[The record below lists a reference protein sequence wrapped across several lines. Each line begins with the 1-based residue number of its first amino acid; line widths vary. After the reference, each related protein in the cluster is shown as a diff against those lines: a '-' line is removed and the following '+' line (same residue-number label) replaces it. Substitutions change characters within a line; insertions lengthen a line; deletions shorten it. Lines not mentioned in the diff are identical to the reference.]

1 MDVPNIGSLHIHDPG
16 PPTIRPRI
24 PEDIVNSHD
33 RYMVKLRNY
42 CKSLPYSVESNSR
55 MQEMLDFIVLRL
67 VQCVEARDYDPGF
80 QQWDSMLVYWGM
92 LKYPI
97 PKDKRI
103 ALTKLYFHICTAPG
117 MPTHI
122 VSACSDHLYS
132 WTKSKK
138 KMTIEDMRLP
148 WLPLYKILSKDL
160 FLARRQ
166 YEISQT
172 SWYMGF
178 IAETVR
184 RFFHPS
190 ATDEIL
196 SIIVPLINPTNISRT
211 LAAQYYLLTFLP
223 ISHPQTYLPLL
234 FRLWESINSYMYDER
249 MLQFLSRLSETHLD
263 PTTSDPRKIQELP
276 DDARSDGESRPHW
289 DKSDLDTNFRW
300 GGLYKDVGIFT
311 DREWNLLMCKCLASM
326 EIPLA
331 DAGSLTT
338 GPSADNQVGFE
349 LRRLP
354 KATWRIAS
362 LARIIVYS
370 MSSDGMPSPGSN
382 APTPFLTPMASGMNT
397 PLPHHTGGTNGSL
410 ADYLSAPL
418 GKGGHLKAKTYL
430 AGCKALDSLA
440 KLIASTEGFFHPTNS
455 GSWTNDLSAFVKYI
469 VADFSKRWHEE
480 QKADCKT
487 PPHRRLTRQMKRE
500 LVKRL
505 RTVCFLAMFSQDSS
519 TVSNIQSALKS
530 MSILEPDLILH
541 PILERAVP
549 ALEALIET
557 QRTIAVIK
565 ALGAIAP
572 ALVCRDVYY
581 PGAKHLLPILE
592 LLLPGIDLNDPLKTF
607 CTTAFLVEIAQY
619 IKFGEL
625 TAGGGIVYNTD
636 TGLLSTEVP
645 AMSLKLPH
653 NLENDD
659 EEQFSKEEE
668 DAIVITMSEQFAD
681 WVASF
686 LRRVITLF
694 ENLPEEG
701 GTTGAAGGQ
710 TEVNLV
716 DAVCAAFSQICVHL
730 SEPLYDM
737 VLNMVFD
744 YASSNVRTN
753 AVRAIH
759 QLVECVANANPQ
771 KTLAKFLPMCIS
783 NIRNEL
789 EHGASSVRTTSL
801 NSTSLP
807 SDATLHWNLAILRGS
822 MYNDGKA
829 ALKYK
834 DDLIDLFK
842 YLHKK
847 TLSKRGFSS
856 TGKLISSTL
865 LTLTHT
871 YPLENKFVNLDE
883 WTSADFQSSHHRSWG
898 RLYAPEDVEI
908 SWHVPDQEEIDF
920 ALQIFREVV
929 EPTLSSIHALL
940 EPGVKRDSV
949 WRNDFCRHLSL
960 VRNAFSG
967 IPTFAKEVV
976 SAAEVK
982 DAIETSDIL
991 HEIPEMI
998 AVIEC
1003 LQSGF
1008 ALTDPKD
1015 PRHQYITSLK
1025 QRFGELLHK
1034 ASGALK
1040 SQGEENILDAV
1051 QMLLRAIRTF
1061 MLDYGDSRDSYYVQ
1075 LDRYQSELS
1084 ITRQYLGQQRW
1095 PRAVLVRRARL
1106 YHAARLRWNSVER
1119 RRGVLENKLIDEV
1132 TEWCMWH
1139 YATVRESAQSLLDSL
1154 CSIYDGPRQRS
1165 LPLLY
1170 KALDAGTDDDRMK
1183 GALWTLNTASFAKY
1197 AVSNPTLIPEFYQK
1211 LFGCQYNEKPSIQEC
1226 VTALAETSL
1235 SSFIEPCYMIF
1246 NFENSQIAAAAAALR
1261 RCVPKTDEMD
1271 LVSRC
1276 AAQRK
1281 ERVRLWNAGIESA
1294 TNTILTI
1301 AQSPKTHWKYAII
1314 AIRSLRTLIR
1324 KDAPMKPD
1332 HVKYLLQAVLDS
1344 QYSLRYYSQRA
1355 VMKITRYMKLKTFN
1369 DDVASVMSAHS
1380 HNPLKRTV
1388 HIENPTS
1395 EHAMHWL
1402 AGFRT
1407 PLDTDKAQREPI
1419 LFEKVYSGW
1428 LAWTDETGFL
1438 LPPATSTP
1446 TDACHFECHEARDVI
1461 RKEVT
1466 QSLFWEKL
1474 AKHYTA
1480 ENHSEVIIQDNA
1492 SCVKSIFQVLQAEP
1506 LEALRP
1512 TLETL
1517 LADKEKN
1524 KQRGAAELLAG
1535 IICGSKHWAL
1545 DDQTKFWKWFTPQ
1558 LKQVFSQTN
1567 NDMYTFYNK
1576 DPRRVQPLVDF
1587 IMEEFRTVDFN
1598 AETTF
1603 DVVKVL
1609 SFFRAFYEE
1618 LDWKFSAWSDD
1629 VLRRCWIEI
1638 GSEHEDVLAYISE
1651 IMAFSDKIMRR
1662 PNVSALQVEDVLQE
1676 SRTLPLDADIM
1687 GQRGLYHEGR
1697 VLELVKKFKV
1707 WRDER
1712 VPGVRAFQSTY
1723 DRVGIMVC
1731 RWLFQLIHDTH
1742 ASVAFDYIIPL
1753 MPELFRFTEVND
1765 NDDLALRSK
1774 VLLNRLCGVIPPRP
1788 LLLPVLDSMC
1798 TAIQTSTSW
1807 RVRLKILPL
1816 VQVYYFRQGPC
1827 ISEIKAVEMIEVI
1840 CRCLDDE
1847 IVEVREMAATT
1858 LTGILR
1864 VSPRRS
1870 VVALKDRFVRLAK
1883 NSRLLNRRDPSYAN
1897 AIRQRHAAVL
1907 GICALVESYPYTV
1920 ERWLPALLTSVLVE
1934 YTYDP
1939 IPISTTVRKCASN
1952 FKKTHQDTWH
1962 EDSKKFTED
1971 QLAAL
1976 STLLTGSSYCKFMQ
1990 LVAFA
1995 HVNTNRSAD
2004 A

>member
-1 MDVPNIGSLHIHDPG
+1 MDVPDIATLQLHDPG
-16 PPTIRPRI
+16 PPHKPEI
-24 PEDIVNSHD
+24 PEDIMGSDD

-55 MQEMLDFIVLRL
+55 MQEMLEFIILRL
-67 VQCVEARDYDPGF
+67 VQCIEARDYDPGF
-80 QQWDSMLVYWGM
+80 QQWDSMLIYWSM

-103 ALTKLYFHICTAPG
+103 ALTKLYFHIATAPG

-122 VSACSDHLYS
+122 VSSCSDHLYS
-132 WTKSKK
+132 WTRSKK
-138 KMTIEDMRLP
+138 KMSVDDLRLP
-148 WLPLYKILSKDL
+148 WLPIYKILSKDL

-178 IAETVR
+178 IAETLR
-184 RFFHPS
+184 RFFHP
-190 ATDEIL
+190 ATANEML
-196 SIIVPLINPTNISRT
+196 QTFVPLINPSSLSRT
-211 LAAQYYLLTFLP
+211 LAAQYYMLTFLP
-223 ISHPQTYLPLL
+223 LSHPQTYLPML
-234 FRLWESINSYMYDER
+234 FRMWESINSYMYDER
-249 MLQFLSRLSETHLD
+249 MLQFLSRLSEMHVD
-263 PTTSDPRKIQELP
+263 PTMSDPRKIEELP
-276 DDARSDGESRPHW
+276 DDAKSEGENRPQW
-289 DKSDLDTNFRW
+289 SKEDLDTNLRW
-300 GGLYKDVGIFT
+300 GGLYKEVGIFT
-311 DREWNLLMCKCLASM
+311 EREWSLLMCKCLASM

-338 GPSADNQVGFE
+338 GPNADSQATFE

-354 KATWRIAS
+354 KANWRIAS

-370 MSSDGMPSPGSN
+370 MSPDGMPAPGSN
-382 APTPFLTPMASGMNT
+382 VSTPFMTPMPSGMST
-397 PLPHHTGGTNGSL
+397 PLPHHGGINGSL
-410 ADYLSAPL
+410 GDYLSSPL
-418 GKGGHLKAKTYL
+418 AKSGHIKVKTYL

-469 VADFSKRWHEE
+469 VFDFNKRWHEE

-487 PPHRRLTRQMKRE
+487 PIHRRLTRQMKRE
-500 LVKRL
+500 LVKSL
-505 RTVCFLAMFSQDSS
+505 RTVCFLAMFSQDSG

-530 MSILEPDLILH
+530 MSVLEPDLILH

-565 ALGAIAP
+565 ALGAVAP
-572 ALVCRDVYY
+572 ALVCREIYY

-607 CTTAFLVEIAQY
+607 CTTAFLVEVAQY

-625 TAGGGIVYNTD
+625 SAGKSVAYDTD
-636 TGLLSTEVP
+636 TGMPVP
-645 AMSLKLPH
+645 ESPSMDLKLPH
-653 NLENDD
+653 SIDND
-659 EEQFSKEEE
+659 EEEHYSKEEE

-681 WVASF
+681 WVAAF

-701 GTTGAAGGQ
+701 GITGTAGGQ
-710 TEVNLV
+710 TELNLV

-737 VLNMVFD
+737 VLNMVYD
-744 YASSNVRTN
+744 YASTNVRTN

-771 KTLAKFLPMCIS
+771 KTLAKFLPMCIA

-829 ALKYK
+829 TLKYK
-834 DDLIDLFK
+834 DDLLDLFK
-842 YLHKK
+842 YLQEK

-871 YPLENKFVNLDE
+871 YPLENKFVNIDE
-883 WTSADFQSSHHRSWG
+883 WNNEEFQAGHHRSWG
-898 RLYAPEDVEI
+898 RLYAPEDVEV
-908 SWHVPDQEEIDF
+908 SWHVPDTDEIDF
-920 ALQIFREVV
+920 ALQIFKEAV
-929 EPTLSSIHALL
+929 EPTLLSIDALL
-940 EPGVKRDSV
+940 DPDIKRDSV

-967 IPTFAKEVV
+967 IPTFVKEVV
-976 SAAEVK
+976 SAE
-982 DAIETSDIL
+982 ETTAAVQSSDIL

-998 AVIEC
+998 AVIEP

-1008 ALTDPKD
+1008 ALADPED
-1015 PRHQYITSLK
+1015 PRHKYITTLK
-1025 QRFGELLHK
+1025 RRFGELLHR
-1034 ASGALK
+1034 ASEALRT
-1040 SQGEENILDAV
+1040 QGEENILDAV
-1051 QMLLRAIRTF
+1051 HMLLRAIRTY

-1075 LDRYQSELS
+1075 LDRYQNELN
-1084 ITRQYLGQQRW
+1084 ITRQYAGQKHW

-1119 RRGVLENKLIDEV
+1119 RRGTLENELIDEV

-1154 CSIYDGPRQRS
+1154 CSIYDGPRSRS
-1165 LPLLY
+1165 LPRLY
-1170 KALDAGTDDDRMK
+1170 KALNSGTDDDRMK
-1183 GALWTLNTASFAKY
+1183 GALWTLNTAAFAKY
-1197 AVSNPTLIPEFYQK
+1197 AVSNPTLTPEFVQK
-1211 LFGCQYNEKPSIQEC
+1211 LFGCQFNEKPSIQEC
-1226 VTALAETSL
+1226 VNALAETSL
-1235 SSFIEPCYMIF
+1235 SSFVEPCYIIF
-1246 NFENSQIAAAAAALR
+1246 DMENTTILASAAALR
-1261 RCVPKTDEMD
+1261 ERISKTDETD
-1271 LVSRC
+1271 VVSRC

-1281 ERVRLWNAGIESA
+1281 ERVRLWNAGVEST
-1294 TNTILTI
+1294 TNSILSI
-1301 AQSPKTHWKYAII
+1301 AQSPRTHWKYSIV
-1314 AIRSLRTLIR
+1314 AIRCLRTLVR
-1324 KDAPMKPD
+1324 KDAPMNSE
-1332 HVKYLLQAVLDS
+1332 HVKHLLLATLDS
-1344 QYSLRYYSQRA
+1344 QYSIRYYSQRA
-1355 VMKITRYMKLKTFN
+1355 IMKITRFMKLKTFSN
-1369 DDVASVMSAHS
+1369 NPADILMEVN
-1380 HNPLKRTV
+1380 HNPLRHTV
-1388 HIENPTS
+1388 HCDRPTS
-1395 EHAMHWL
+1395 QYTTQWL
-1402 AGFRT
+1402 ADFKA
-1407 PLDTDKAQREPI
+1407 PLDIKKAQREPL
-1419 LFEKVYSGW
+1419 LFEKVPTGW
-1428 LAWTDETGFL
+1428 LAWSDTSAFL
-1438 LPPATSTP
+1438 LPPDSSTP
-1446 TDACHFECHEARDVI
+1446 MSACHPDCQDALNVI

-1466 QSLFWEKL
+1466 QPSFWEKL
-1474 AKHYTA
+1474 AKHYTL
-1480 ENHSEVIIQDNA
+1480 ENHSEVIVQDNA
-1492 SCVKSIFQVLQAEP
+1492 SCIKSLFEVLQAE
-1506 LEALRP
+1506 LFEALKP
-1512 TLETL
+1512 TLENL
-1517 LADKEKN
+1517 LADKDKN
-1524 KQRGAAELLAG
+1524 KQRGAAELLSG
-1535 IICGSKHWAL
+1535 IVCGSKHWAMN
-1545 DDQTKFWKWFTPQ
+1545 DQAKFWKWFTPQ
-1558 LKQVFSQTN
+1558 LKRIFSQTN
-1567 NDMYTFYNK
+1567 NDMVSIWTSFFEYAFYNK

-1587 IMEEFRTVDFN
+1587 IMEEFENVDFN

-1609 SFFRAFYEE
+1609 SFFRAMYEE
-1618 LDWKFSAWSDD
+1618 LDWKFSAWAED
-1629 VLRRCWIEI
+1629 VLRRCWPEI
-1638 GSEHEDVLAYISE
+1638 RSEHDDALAYIAE
-1651 IMAFSDKIMRR
+1651 IMAFCDKIMRR
-1662 PNVSALQVEDVLQE
+1662 ANASVPKVEVIIRE
-1676 SRTLPLDADIM
+1676 SRVLPADADLM
-1687 GQRGLYHEGR
+1687 GLHGIFHEGR
-1697 VLELVKKFKV
+1697 VMELVKKFNV
-1707 WRDER
+1707 WREER
-1712 VPGVRAFQSTY
+1712 LPGVRAFQSTY

-1731 RWLFQLIHDTH
+1731 RWLFQVIHDTH
-1742 ASVAFDYIIPL
+1742 ASVAFDYILPL
-1753 MPELFRFTEVND
+1753 MPELFRFTEIND

-1774 VLLNRLCGVIPPRP
+1774 VLLNRMCGVISPKPFLIP
-1788 LLLPVLDSMC
+1788 ILDEMF
-1798 TAIQTSTSW
+1798 TAIQTSSSW

-1827 ISEIKAVEMIEVI
+1827 ISEIKTVEMIEVI

-1883 NSRLLNRRDPSYAN
+1883 NSRLLERRDATYPI
-1897 AIRQRHAAVL
+1897 AIRQRHAAIL
-1907 GICALVESYPYTV
+1907 GICALVESYPYTI
-1920 ERWLPALLTSVLVE
+1920 ERWLPALLTGVLVE

-1976 STLLTGSSYCKFMQ
+1976 STLLTGSSYY
-1990 LVAFA
+1990 A
-1995 HVNTNRSAD
+1995 
-2004 A
+2004 

>member
-1 MDVPNIGSLHIHDPG
+1 MDIPDITGLQIHDPG
-16 PPTIRPRI
+16 PPPQPVI
-24 PEDIVNSHD
+24 PDDIANSSD
-33 RYMVKLRNY
+33 RYMVKLKNY
-42 CKSLPYSVESNSR
+42 CKSIPYSVESNSK
-55 MQEMLDFIVLRL
+55 MQEMLDFIILRL
-67 VQCVEARDYDPGF
+67 TQCVEARDLDPGF

-97 PKDKRI
+97 LKEKRI
-103 ALTKLYFHICTAPG
+103 ALIKLYFYICTAPG
-117 MPTHI
+117 MPTYI
-122 VSACSDHLYS
+122 VSTASDHLYT
-132 WTKSKK
+132 WVRSKK
-138 KMTIEDMRLP
+138 KITIEDIRLP
-148 WLPLYKILSKDL
+148 WLSIYKILSNDL

-184 RFFHPS
+184 RFFHP
-190 ATDEIL
+190 AAAEEML
-196 SIIVPLINPTNISRT
+196 STFVPLINPATLSRT
-211 LAAQYYLLTFLP
+211 LAAQYYMLTFLP
-223 ISHPQTYLPLL
+223 VSHPQVYLPML

-249 MLQFLSRLSETHLD
+249 MLQFLCRLAETHVD
-263 PTTSDPRKIQELP
+263 PTVSDPRKIEELP
-276 DDARSDGESRPHW
+276 DDARSEGEGRPKW
-289 DKSDLDTNFRW
+289 NKEDLDSKFRW
-300 GGLYKDVGIFT
+300 NGLYKDVGIFT
-311 DREWNLLMCKCLASM
+311 EREWNLLMCKCLASM

-338 GPSADNQVGFE
+338 GPSADNQATFE

-370 MSSDGMPSPGSN
+370 MAPDGIPAPGSN
-382 APTPFLTPMASGMNT
+382 APTPNLTPMASGMNT
-397 PLPHHTGGTNGSL
+397 PLPHQNGNLTGALG
-410 ADYLSAPL
+410 DYLSAPL

-469 VADFSKRWHEE
+469 VFDFNRRWHEE
-480 QKADCKT
+480 QKSDCKT
-487 PPHRRLTRQMKRE
+487 PHHRRLTRQMKRE
-500 LVKRL
+500 LVKSL

-530 MSILEPDLILH
+530 MSVLEPDLILH

-565 ALGAIAP
+565 ALGAVAP

-607 CTTAFLVEIAQY
+607 CTTAFLVEVAQY

-625 TAGGGIVYNTD
+625 TVGKTGLFDAD
-636 TGLLSTEVP
+636 TGIIVP
-645 AMSLKLPH
+645 ESPSMNLKLPH
-653 NLENDD
+653 NLESD
-659 EEQFSKEEE
+659 EPEHFSKEEE
-668 DAIVITMSEQFAD
+668 DAFVITMSEQFAD
-681 WVASF
+681 WVAAF

-701 GTTGAAGGQ
+701 GITGAAGGQ

-716 DAVCAAFSQICVHL
+716 DAVCAAFGQICVHL

-744 YASSNVRTN
+744 YASTNVRTN

-771 KTLAKFLPMCIS
+771 KTLAKFLPMCIH

-789 EHGASSVRTTSL
+789 QHGASSVRTTSL
-801 NSTSLP
+801 SSTSLP

-829 ALKYK
+829 TLKYK
-834 DDLIDLFK
+834 DELLSLFK

-847 TLSKRGFSS
+847 THSKRGFSS

-883 WTSADFQSSHHRSWG
+883 WNSKEFDSNHHRAWG
-898 RLYAPEDVEI
+898 RLYAPEDVDI
-908 SWHVPDQEEIDF
+908 SWHVPDDEEIQF
-920 ALQIFREVV
+920 ALQIFEEVV
-929 EPTLSSIHALL
+929 EPTLSSIKALL
-940 EPGVKRDSV
+940 EPGIKRDAV

-967 IPTFAKEVV
+967 TPTFVKEVV
-976 SAAEVK
+976 TAEEMKASV
-982 DAIETSDIL
+982 ETSDIL
-991 HEIPEMI
+991 YEIPEMI
-998 AVIEC
+998 ALIEP
-1003 LQSGF
+1003 LESGF
-1008 ALTDPKD
+1008 ALTDPSD
-1015 PRHQYITSLK
+1015 PRHQYMTSLK
-1025 QRFGELLHK
+1025 RRFGELLHE
-1034 ASGALK
+1034 ASIALR

-1051 QMLLRAIRTF
+1051 HMLLRAIRTY

-1075 LDRYQSELS
+1075 LDRYQSELN
-1084 ITRQYLGQQRW
+1084 ITRLYAGQKLW

-1119 RRGVLENKLIDEV
+1119 RRGTLENNIIKEV

-1139 YATVRESAQSLLDSL
+1139 YATVRESAQGLLDSL
-1154 CSIYDGPRQRS
+1154 CSTYDGPRRIS

-1170 KALDAGTDDDRMK
+1170 NALEPGTEDDRMK

-1197 AVSNPTLIPEFYQK
+1197 AISNPTLAPEFVK
-1211 LFGCQYNEKPSIQEC
+1211 RLFACQHNEKPSIQEC
-1226 VTALAETSL
+1226 VNALAETSL
-1235 SSFIEPCYMIF
+1235 SSFGEPCYIVF
-1246 NFENSQIAAAAAALR
+1246 DLHYPEITSAATALR
-1261 RCVPKTDEMD
+1261 SCITQRNESDIVT
-1271 LVSRC
+1271 RC
-1276 AAQRK
+1276 AAQRQ
-1281 ERVRLWNAGIESA
+1281 ERVRLWNEGVAS
-1294 TNTILTI
+1294 TTDTILKI
-1301 AQSPKTHWKYAII
+1301 AQSPKTHWKYSIVAV
-1314 AIRSLRTLIR
+1314 RCLRTLIR
-1324 KDAPMKPD
+1324 KDAPMKPA
-1332 HVKYLLQAVLDS
+1332 HVKYLLEATLDS
-1344 QYSLRYYSQRA
+1344 QYSIRYYAQRA
-1355 VMKITRYMKLKTFN
+1355 VMKITRFMKLRTFIGDPVDMLMERN
-1369 DDVASVMSAHS
+1369 R
-1380 HNPLKRTV
+1380 NPLK
-1388 HIENPTS
+1388 HISRVETPTAEETAQWLS
-1395 EHAMHWL
+1395 E
-1402 AGFRT
+1402 FRN
-1407 PLDTDKAQREPI
+1407 PLDTEKAQREPL
-1419 LFEKVYSGW
+1419 LFEKVTTGW
-1428 LAWTDETGFL
+1428 LASGDRTSFL
-1438 LPPATSTP
+1438 LPPPSSTP
-1446 TDACHFECHEARDVI
+1446 MTACHPDCQEALDTLRN
-1461 RKEVT
+1461 EVT
-1466 QSLFWEKL
+1466 QKSFWEEL
-1474 AKHYTA
+1474 AKHYTT

-1492 SCVKSIFQVLQAEP
+1492 SCVKSIFETLQAEP
-1506 LEALRP
+1506 MEALQP

-1517 LADKEKN
+1517 LADKDKN

-1535 IICGSKHWAL
+1535 LICGSKHWPSN
-1545 DDQTKFWKWFTPQ
+1545 DQTKLWEWFKPH
-1558 LKQVFSQTN
+1558 LRRVFSQSN
-1567 NDMYTFYNK
+1567 NDMVTIWTSFFEYAFFNK

-1587 IMEEFRTVDFN
+1587 IYEEFQTTDFN

-1603 DVVKVL
+1603 DVIKML
-1609 SFFRAFYEE
+1609 SFFRALYEE
-1618 LDWKFSAWSDD
+1618 LEWKFTAWSDD
-1629 VLRRCWIEI
+1629 VLRRCWSEI
-1638 GSEHEDVLAYISE
+1638 QTEHDDVLAYISE
-1651 IMAFSDKIMRR
+1651 LLAFTDKIMRR
-1662 PNVSALQVEDVLQE
+1662 PNVSVPTVEVILQE
-1676 SRTLPLDADIM
+1676 SRTLPVDADIM
-1687 GQRGLYHEGR
+1687 AQRGSYHEGR

-1707 WRDER
+1707 WREER
-1712 VPGVRAFQSTY
+1712 LPGVRAFQSTY

-1742 ASVAFDYIIPL
+1742 ASVAFDYILPL
-1753 MPELFRFTEVND
+1753 MPELFRFTEIND
-1765 NDDLALRSK
+1765 NEDLALRSK
-1774 VLLNRLCGVIPPRP
+1774 VLLNRMCGVHPPRP
-1788 LLLPVLDSMC
+1788 LLIPILDSMFQ
-1798 TAIQTSTSW
+1798 AIQTSTSW

-1816 VQVYYFRQGPC
+1816 VQVYYFRHGPN

-1870 VVALKDRFVRLAK
+1870 VIALKDRFVRLAK
-1883 NSRLLNRRDPSYAN
+1883 NSHLPNRREATYAN
-1897 AIRQRHAAVL
+1897 AIRQRHAAIL
-1907 GICALVESYPYTV
+1907 GICALVESYPYTI
-1920 ERWLPALLTSVLVE
+1920 ERWLPALLTGVLVE

-1939 IPISTTVRKCASN
+1939 IPISTTVRRCASN
-1952 FKKTHQDTWH
+1952 FRKTHQDTWH

-1971 QLAAL
+1971 QLTAL
-1976 STLLTGSSYCKFMQ
+1976 STLLTGSSYY
-1990 LVAFA
+1990 A
-1995 HVNTNRSAD
+1995 
-2004 A
+2004 